1 MGITI
6 GINDGFSAALGGSYT
21 NVEAYLGRIRAELRK
36 YGISDARPFKSIPH
50 TTPSSADGNSPAEG
64 LGMQLVL

>member
-1 MGITI
+1 MRIAI
-6 GINDGFSAALGGSYT
+6 GIHDGLSSAVGGSDI
-21 NVEAYLGRIRAELRK
+21 NVEAYLGGSRTELRK

-50 TTPSSADGNSPAEG
+50 TTPSSGGGSSAAEG